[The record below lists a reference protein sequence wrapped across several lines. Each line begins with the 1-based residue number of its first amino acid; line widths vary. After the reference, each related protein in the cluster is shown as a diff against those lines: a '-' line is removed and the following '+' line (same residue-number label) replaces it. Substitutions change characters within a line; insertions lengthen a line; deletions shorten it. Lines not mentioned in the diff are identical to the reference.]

1 APDPRDRMRGLR
13 GCRTAPTVPAP
24 AVVKDLSAF
33 HRFGAHS
40 FRSRRW
46 KTRQGA
52 RARWSDDFLLLSHA
66 EGPAGCRSWTDE
78 APARRA
84 QRMNLD
90 EPGKPHGE
98 PLAPANWT
106 MKMLQEA
113 NQYVAVVMLD
123 GEPRCRVSI
132 AAADQDEATART
144 ALAEKAR
151 HW

>member
-1 APDPRDRMRGLR
+1 
-13 GCRTAPTVPAP
+13 
-24 AVVKDLSAF
+24 
-33 HRFGAHS
+33 
-40 FRSRRW
+40 
-46 KTRQGA
+46 
-52 RARWSDDFLLLSHA
+52 
-66 EGPAGCRSWTDE
+66 
-78 APARRA
+78 
-84 QRMNLD
+84 MNLD

-151 HW
+151 HWIKEYLARPSSVPGPAPAQASQANLSDEPATR

>member
-1 APDPRDRMRGLR
+1 
-13 GCRTAPTVPAP
+13 
-24 AVVKDLSAF
+24 
-33 HRFGAHS
+33 
-40 FRSRRW
+40 
-46 KTRQGA
+46 
-52 RARWSDDFLLLSHA
+52 
-66 EGPAGCRSWTDE
+66 
-78 APARRA
+78 
-84 QRMNLD
+84 MNLD

-132 AAADQDEATART
+132 AATDQDEATART

-151 HW
+151 HWIKEYLDRPSQAPVATPEDPHPSASQADLSDEPATR

>member
-1 APDPRDRMRGLR
+1 
-13 GCRTAPTVPAP
+13 
-24 AVVKDLSAF
+24 
-33 HRFGAHS
+33 
-40 FRSRRW
+40 
-46 KTRQGA
+46 
-52 RARWSDDFLLLSHA
+52 
-66 EGPAGCRSWTDE
+66 
-78 APARRA
+78 
-84 QRMNLD
+84 MNLD

-151 HW
+151 HWIKEYLARPSAAPETAPEHPHPAPSPAALSDEPATR